1 MSATP
6 DRHRAALT
14 LVELLVIIAIIGF
27 LVALLLPSTRGPREP
42 ARRRQCMSNLQHI
55 ANALKQYEVVHH
67 TLPPAHTTDASGKPL
82 HSWRTLIL
90 PFLEEQELYDSIDLT
105 KAWDDPANAAALKK
119 CPLVYQCPSAVAE
132 DDETTYLAVVTPNSC
147 LQAEE
152 PRALADIRDPAK
164 ETLTVIEVGRS
175 HAVPWMSPVD
185 ADEKLV
191 LEIDAPQTRAPHVN
205 GMNAAFVDGSVQFLM
220 DTTTPEVRR
229 ALISIDG
236 GDSKV
241 VEGAE

>member
-1 MSATP
+1 MSATH
-6 DRHRAALT
+6 DRHRAAVT
-14 LVELLVIIAIIGF
+14 LVELLVVIAIIGF
-27 LVALLLPSTRGPREP
+27 LVALLLPVRRGPREP
-42 ARRRQCMSNLQHI
+42 ARRLQCMSNLKQI
-55 ANALKQYEVVHH
+55 ANALKQYETVHH
-67 TLPPAHTTDASGKPL
+67 TLPPAYTTDPSGKPL

-90 PFLEEQELYDSIDLT
+90 PFFEEQELYDSIDLT
-105 KAWDDPANAAALKK
+105 KSWDDPANAAALKK

-147 LQAEE
+147 FQAEE